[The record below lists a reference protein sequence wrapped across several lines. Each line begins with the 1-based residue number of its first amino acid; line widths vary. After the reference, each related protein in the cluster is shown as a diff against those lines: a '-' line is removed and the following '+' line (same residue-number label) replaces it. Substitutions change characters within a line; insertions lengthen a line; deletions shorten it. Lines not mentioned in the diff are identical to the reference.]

1 MTKDYEGNLVCLQC
15 LNSQMESQLTDEYLD
30 RIDQK
35 LMKENVYKNIN
46 REMFY
51 ENQKSIYLPQVDDE
65 VYFNF
70 QGYEE

>member
-1 MTKDYEGNLVCLQC
+1 
-15 LNSQMESQLTDEYLD
+15 MENQLTDNYLD
-30 RIDQK
+30 KIDQK
-35 LMKENVYKNIN
+35 LMKEDVYKGIN

-51 ENQKSIYLPQVDDE
+51 ENQKGLYLPQINDE